1 MDNNA
6 FLKPI
11 YDYFKVYPI
20 SYYAAMSG
28 SPESRRLI
36 EDPTEYRAAADA
48 PQPEFPAYHEALSQ
62 HELYLPRLFLAQ
74 LSPLMSEYVDHFK
87 EISFQ
92 KDIIFRL
99 IQRDLW
105 QASQWRKDQLAAREL
120 YDALLAMMFE
130 RVLLNALVR
139 HELFI
144 RIAAMRSE
152 KHKWMLANLTDKHI
166 AFLMSEKDLWRQWW
180 NHVRHLAIG
189 LPPLNFQ
196 PFSHLVPDY
205 INKPGVDQKGLSAS
219 INVFKSQ
226 RKLTRQIFG
235 HVFEEKVL
243 ALSESIARN
252 DSAASGQIIES
263 IAILFTRT
271 WNKHWNVNPDFNKLA
286 RQQFVTFLSQWQN
299 RPTIAEENTHLSNP
313 FNENARGKPTGL
325 NGQQRE
331 ELLLSSYPKLQ
342 NHPRHSE
349 IAIETA
355 EIENMLI
362 QQEKPGKAQLNE
374 IFAHTQKT
382 TLREDKRIVEA
393 LFRDALN
400 QTLEPP
406 KLDQRHF
413 HEQINRG
420 LAAHDYTWTSE
431 LARLNWFAM
440 IRKV

>member
-6 FLKPI
+6 FLKPN

-28 SPESRRLI
+28 SAENLRLI
-36 EDPTEYRAAADA
+36 EQPTEFKAEADA
-48 PQPEFPAYHEALSQ
+48 LQPAFPAYHQALSQ
-62 HELYLPRLFLAQ
+62 HELFLPRLFLAQ

-105 QASQWRKDQLAAREL
+105 QASQRRKDQLAAGEL

-130 RVLLNALVR
+130 RILLNALAR

-166 AFLMSEKDLWRQWW
+166 AFLMTEKDLWRQWW
-180 NHVRHLAIG
+180 EHVRHLAIG

-205 INKPGVDQKGLSAS
+205 KKPGVDQKGLSAS
-219 INVFKSQ
+219 INVFRSQ

-252 DSAASGQIIES
+252 DNAASGRIIDS

-271 WNKHWNVNPDFNKLA
+271 WNKHWNANPEFNALA
-286 RQQFVTFLSQWQN
+286 KQQFVTFLSQWQS
-299 RPTIAEENTHLSNP
+299 RPKVQDEYTHLASP
-313 FNENARGKPTGL
+313 LHESSKAKRTGPID
-325 NGQQRE
+325 QQKE
-331 ELLLSSYPKLQ
+331 DLLLSSYPNLQ
-342 NHPRHSE
+342 NHQRHSE
-349 IAIETA
+349 VAIETS
-355 EIENMLI
+355 EIEKMLL
-362 QQEKPGKAQLNE
+362 QQEKPGNARLND

-382 TLREDKRIVEA
+382 ALREDKRIVEA

-440 IRKV
+440 IRKG